1 MPRQDSKDQIVRTGE
16 LGTRAMEQ
24 DSWERTGRIG
34 KLDKTGG
41 TEQGQDSQRIQSG
54 QYIQDK
60 KQSTR
65 LPEQDSKKRTT
76 RTVQGDRTNM
86 AGQLAE
92 DIWDR
97 T

>member
-1 MPRQDSKDQIVRTGE
+1 M
-16 LGTRAMEQ
+16 
-24 DSWERTGRIG
+24 
-34 KLDKTGG
+34 DKTGG

-76 RTVQGDRTNM
+76 RTYKGIGQTWQVSWQRTSETEHQDSTARTGQSGQVILTGHPGWVSLDRT
-86 AGQLAE
+86 A
-92 DIWDR
+92 R